1 MSEQTPEQPST
12 APNPA
17 LQRQRASQLAQA
29 LRTELQK
36 ALIGQGAV
44 IDDVLTALLAG
55 GHVLVEGV
63 PGLGKTLLVRALAR
77 CFDGGFAR
85 IQFTPDLMPSDVTG
99 HAVYDLASEQFKL
112 RKGPVF
118 THLLLADEINRAPAK
133 TQAALLE
140 VMQERQV
147 TLEGR
152 ALPVPQPFMVLATQN
167 PIEQEGTY
175 PLPEA
180 ELDRFMLKLRI
191 DYPAEAEEQT
201 LVRQVTRSARSD
213 MLDVA
218 NLRPLLK
225 DKDVLALQ
233 RIASDLPIDDQV
245 LDYAVRLAR
254 TTRNWPGLALGAGPR
269 ASIALVRCGRARA
282 LLRGGEFVVPDDIK
296 GCALAVLRHR
306 VRLSP
311 ELDIEGLSVD
321 QVLQQ
326 LLDQVPAP
334 PPPRMKPSRAL
345 LALFAALL
353 LLAIGLGSL
362 SALGQ
367 RLPAQ
372 LHTFWW
378 AALAALLLLGLL
390 DALWARRQA
399 VPKLSRQ
406 LSGNLP
412 LGRWS
417 EVRLHLQHTYRRPVR
432 LTLFDHLPAGMDF
445 EYLPQEVE
453 LRPGES
459 TEVGYRVRPLNRGH
473 FVFPRCELE
482 LPSPLRL
489 WRQRRYLE
497 ARGETRVYPDFARL
511 YGAELMAVDHWLN
524 QIGVRGGQRRGLGL
538 EFHQLREFRDGD
550 TLRQIDWKATA
561 RKRTPIAREYQDERD
576 QQILFLLDCGRRMRS
591 QDGDLSHFDH
601 ALNASLLLA
610 YVALRQGDAVGA
622 MTFAGDDR
630 RHLPPGKCSAQLGAL
645 LNTVYDLQTSQRPAD
660 FPEAVQAVLSR
671 QRRRAL
677 VILVTNLRD
686 EDDEELLGAVKR
698 LGRQHRVLVAS
709 LREEVLDTLR
719 HEPVARYEQALAYT
733 GTIDYLNARNGLHE
747 KLAAHGVP
755 VLDARPSELGPELIS
770 RYLGWKRAGVL

>member
-29 LRTELQK
+29 LRSELQK

-77 CFDGGFAR
+77 FFDGGFAR

-334 PPPRMKPSRAL
+334 
-345 LALFAALL
+345 
-353 LLAIGLGSL
+353 
-362 SALGQ
+362 
-367 RLPAQ
+367 
-372 LHTFWW
+372 
-378 AALAALLLLGLL
+378 
-390 DALWARRQA
+390 
-399 VPKLSRQ
+399 
-406 LSGNLP
+406 
-412 LGRWS
+412 
-417 EVRLHLQHTYRRPVR
+417 
-432 LTLFDHLPAGMDF
+432 
-445 EYLPQEVE
+445 
-453 LRPGES
+453 
-459 TEVGYRVRPLNRGH
+459 RV
-473 FVFPRCELE
+473 
-482 LPSPLRL
+482 
-489 WRQRRYLE
+489 
-497 ARGETRVYPDFARL
+497 
-511 YGAELMAVDHWLN
+511 
-524 QIGVRGGQRRGLGL
+524 
-538 EFHQLREFRDGD
+538 
-550 TLRQIDWKATA
+550 
-561 RKRTPIAREYQDERD
+561 
-576 QQILFLLDCGRRMRS
+576 
-591 QDGDLSHFDH
+591 
-601 ALNASLLLA
+601 
-610 YVALRQGDAVGA
+610 
-622 MTFAGDDR
+622 
-630 RHLPPGKCSAQLGAL
+630 
-645 LNTVYDLQTSQRPAD
+645 
-660 FPEAVQAVLSR
+660 
-671 QRRRAL
+671 
-677 VILVTNLRD
+677 
-686 EDDEELLGAVKR
+686 
-698 LGRQHRVLVAS
+698 
-709 LREEVLDTLR
+709 
-719 HEPVARYEQALAYT
+719 
-733 GTIDYLNARNGLHE
+733 
-747 KLAAHGVP
+747 
-755 VLDARPSELGPELIS
+755 
-770 RYLGWKRAGVL
+770 